1 MEVYEK
7 ADQRDQV
14 AIETEDFHEIYR
26 SEESGSLRWDEEEM
40 TPLQV
45 HTNLRVL
52 NPIRLRLPMLTL
64 QSNGFSGTTTTFKLI
79 EVG

>member
-1 MEVYEK
+1 LEVYEK

-40 TPLQV
+40 TPPPGAHQ
-45 HTNLRVL
+45 
-52 NPIRLRLPMLTL
+52 P
-64 QSNGFSGTTTTFKLI
+64 
-79 EVG
+79 